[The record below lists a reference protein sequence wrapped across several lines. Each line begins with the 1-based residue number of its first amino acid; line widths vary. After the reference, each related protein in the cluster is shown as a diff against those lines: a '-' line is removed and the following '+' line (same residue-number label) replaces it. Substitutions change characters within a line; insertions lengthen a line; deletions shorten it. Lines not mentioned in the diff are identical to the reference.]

1 MKNIKQ
7 ARYDIIDTLEKIQ
20 ELIKKRHN
28 NDVSIKNIT
37 LDYCYKQDFDE
48 NCSLRKHE
56 TICFEF

>member
-1 MKNIKQ
+1 MKDIKQ

-37 LDYCYKQDFDE
+37 LNYCYKQNFEDT
-48 NCSLRKHE
+48 CYLRKHE
-56 TICFEF
+56 IISFEF